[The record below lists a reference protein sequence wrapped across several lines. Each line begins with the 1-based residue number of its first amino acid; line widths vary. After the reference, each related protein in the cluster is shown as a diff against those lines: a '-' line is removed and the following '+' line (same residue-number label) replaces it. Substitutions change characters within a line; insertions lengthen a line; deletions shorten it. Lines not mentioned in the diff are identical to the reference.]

1 MTTFGLSVILAA
13 LSLIVVGC
21 GESRKTSS
29 TPSSAAAAATTSA
42 GGAATTAA
50 AAAGTTAGAPPTA
63 VPATTAAAAM
73 TDVSPATTAA
83 PGAAGGSTSADLVAN
98 KNITVAVIT
107 QGDAGPFW
115 SVVQKGAEQAGA
127 DLGITVRYQGA
138 ASNAGVQARMI
149 DKAITDKVSGI
160 AVSVASKNE
169 VSIAA
174 ANVTKAGIPL
184 VTLNSGAEQYQS
196 LGAVTH
202 IGQSEDE
209 AGRGAGQRLKAAGAT
224 FMLCVMQ
231 ENSNVGIEN
240 RCRSASQTF
249 LPGNFATVTGGA
261 SPEETQ
267 RKIKAAL
274 QASTTID
281 SVLATDSSS
290 ALLAQNAAGELSRKV
305 TIGAI
310 DVSEPLLTAIESGG
324 ITFTIDQQQY
334 NQGYFA
340 VVVLYLAITK
350 KNALA
355 AGLPVAAGPSIIDTS
370 NVVAVKDLF
379 LRTSR

>member
-1 MTTFGLSVILAA
+1 MRTTISVALAVVVSLAA
-13 LSLIVVGC
+13 AGC
-21 GESRKTSS
+21 GSSKKATTSA
-29 TPSSAAAAATTSA
+29 TSAAAAATTAAAPAAA
-42 GGAATTAA
+42 GAATTAAATAAPAATTAA
-50 AAAGTTAGAPPTA
+50 AAAVTAAPSAAPA
-63 VPATTAAAAM
+63 ATTASSAAAG
-73 TDVSPATTAA
+73 D
-83 PGAAGGSTSADLVAN
+83 GGAN

-138 ASNAGVQARMI
+138 ASNAGAQARMI
-149 DKAITDKVSGI
+149 EKAVADKVSGV
-160 AVSVASKNE
+160 AVSLANKNE
-169 VSIAA
+169 VSTST
-174 ANVTKAGIPL
+174 ANVTQAGIPL
-184 VTLNSGAEQYQS
+184 VTLNSGVEQYRE

-231 ENSNVGIEN
+231 ENGNVGLEH
-240 RCRSASQTF
+240 RCQSASQAF
-249 LPGNFATVTGGA
+249 APGRIATLIGGA
-261 SPEETQ
+261 TPEETQ
-267 RKIKAAL
+267 RKIKAAF
-274 QASTTID
+274 QASASID
-281 SVLATDSSS
+281 SVLATDPGS
-290 ALLAQNAAGELSRKV
+290 ALLAQKVAVELSKKI

-310 DVSEPLLTAIESGG
+310 DVSEPLLTAIETGG
-324 ITFTIDQQQY
+324 VSFTIDQQQY

-350 KNALA
+350 KNALGV
-355 AGLPVAAGPSIIDTS
+355 GLPVAAGPSIVDTS

-379 LRTSR
+379 VRTTH